1 MVIESD
7 AHHVHNAWYD
17 HVSIGLTQ
25 SAPHNQIQ
33 IARNS
38 VISALEYVHR
48 FEFKCSIRLNVEM
61 RETRFF
67 SLFIR
72 DFASNPPKFES

>member
-1 MVIESD
+1 MVIEND

-17 HVSIGLTQ
+17 HVSIGSTQ
-25 SAPHNQIQ
+25 SASHNQIQ

-48 FEFKCSIRLNVEM
+48 CEFKCSIRLNVEM
-61 RETRFF
+61 HETRFF

-72 DFASNPPKFES
+72 DFASDQSTFKI